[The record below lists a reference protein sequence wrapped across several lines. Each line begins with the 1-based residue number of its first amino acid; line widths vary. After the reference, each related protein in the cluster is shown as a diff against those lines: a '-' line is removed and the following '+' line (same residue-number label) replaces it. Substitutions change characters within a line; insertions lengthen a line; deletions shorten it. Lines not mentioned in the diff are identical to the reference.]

1 MIDDLV
7 KGNEMLPHYSYSR
20 RESVNNRK
28 DTFSIF
34 TILKTL
40 LLPHALFF
48 PVSVLMYLPIYMS
61 PFDQFCVI

>member
-7 KGNEMLPHYSYSR
+7 KMKPHYSR

-48 PVSVLMYLPIYMS
+48 PVSVLFYLPI
-61 PFDQFCVI
+61 